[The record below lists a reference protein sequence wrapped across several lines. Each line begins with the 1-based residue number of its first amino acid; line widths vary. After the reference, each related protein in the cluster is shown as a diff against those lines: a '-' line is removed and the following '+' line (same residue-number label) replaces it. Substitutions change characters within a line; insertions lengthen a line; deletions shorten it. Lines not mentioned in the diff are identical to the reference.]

1 MAKTVL
7 LIFTAT
13 LLTAFTTSPKTD
25 FYNTKW
31 FLKKLHT
38 IEGTQEVTV
47 QKSFIKFDEEK
58 KRAGGNG
65 SCNSFGGSFAVVG
78 DSISISQLFSTKMY
92 CDGVQQTEDSFFS
105 LLQKV
110 NRFEIKDKSLLLLD
124 GKDVLLEFESE

>member
-31 FLKKLHT
+31 FLKKLYT
-38 IEGTQEVTV
+38 TEGTQEVTA
-47 QKSFIKFDEEK
+47 QKAFIKFDEEK

-110 NRFEIKDKSLLLLD
+110 NRCEIKDKSLLLLD